1 MVKPQLRAFLFF
13 LSCIFKTPQK
23 VSYSTCSSTELCGIY
38 SSHAPRSLTHVF
50 FFFMHSFDF
59 TAHWG
64 RTGRQ
69 RPQSW
74 ESRPL
79 EYLCQDGSVI
89 RIRGDNTFWFSARIF
104 CSIERRNRVFYTV
117 CYKKNN

>member
-50 FFFMHSFDF
+50 FFFFLCTPLISQHIGAELAVRGLRVGSQGPSNICVKTAPLSESVGITLSGFQPGSF
-59 TAHWG
+59 A
-64 RTGRQ
+64 
-69 RPQSW
+69 
-74 ESRPL
+74 L
-79 EYLCQDGSVI
+79 
-89 RIRGDNTFWFSARIF
+89 
-104 CSIERRNRVFYTV
+104 
-117 CYKKNN
+117 